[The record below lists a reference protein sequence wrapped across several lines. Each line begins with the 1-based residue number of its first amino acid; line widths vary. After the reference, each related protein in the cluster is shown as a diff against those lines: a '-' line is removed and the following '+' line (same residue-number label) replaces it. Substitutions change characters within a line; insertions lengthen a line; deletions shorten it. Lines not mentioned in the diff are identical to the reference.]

1 MYSILIVEDEPLV
14 QIGIK
19 SMLKSLENKFEV
31 IDTATNG
38 KIAMEI
44 INDKSPDIVITD
56 IKMPIMDGLTL
67 IKNCNDMYKI
77 PPVFIILTSYEEFN
91 LAKRAIKYKVLD
103 YLIKLELTTKLL
115 EESLNNAIVKVDK
128 NNERK
133 KERNMED
140 KGILINFQEKFFV
153 KLLYN
158 LFDDQETLY
167 KQAEILNLNIENKKF
182 ITCFCQIKSNKKG
195 NIIDEEATNRF
206 ICTLNMVKEI
216 INKYIDCFTVS
227 LDITHFALV
236 CYFEENNNE
245 SIKNSISIA
254 INKVSLMIE
263 KYFNMKIKAA
273 VGDIYSELELI
284 CNSFQEAKESF
295 NLSDDNIIFY
305 SRAIIKSNNIE
316 DLSIFIF
323 KEDLRKAIE
332 EYNTEELYNTLSNIV
347 NYLKEYNGNYI
358 YALDCAC
365 SLLYLFLNL
374 LPDGEKCMS
383 DMFSNE
389 VDGYKSIY
397 VKKNINEIIKWVCLL
412 RDNICNYIDVK
423 KKSYKH
429 HIVNHVKKY
438 INNNLEEKLYLNEV
452 AELHNISPSYLSSIF
467 KKECNMGFSEYI
479 SNMKINKAKELLIN
493 DNFKVYEVSDILGFE
508 SAFYFSKVFKKITG
522 YSPKEYV
529 QRNV

>member
-133 KERNMED
+133 QEINMED

-216 INKYIDCFTVS
+216 INKYIDCFTIS

-236 CYFEENNNE
+236 CYFKENNNE

-305 SRAIIKSNNIE
+305 SR
-316 DLSIFIF
+316 F
-323 KEDLRKAIE
+323 
-332 EYNTEELYNTLSNIV
+332 
-347 NYLKEYNGNYI
+347 
-358 YALDCAC
+358 
-365 SLLYLFLNL
+365 
-374 LPDGEKCMS
+374 
-383 DMFSNE
+383 
-389 VDGYKSIY
+389 
-397 VKKNINEIIKWVCLL
+397 
-412 RDNICNYIDVK
+412 
-423 KKSYKH
+423 
-429 HIVNHVKKY
+429 
-438 INNNLEEKLYLNEV
+438 
-452 AELHNISPSYLSSIF
+452 HN
-467 KKECNMGFSEYI
+467 
-479 SNMKINKAKELLIN
+479 KI
-493 DNFKVYEVSDILGFE
+493 
-508 SAFYFSKVFKKITG
+508 
-522 YSPKEYV
+522 
-529 QRNV
+529 